1 MKRKDFIYTISG
13 VWFAMSGLKFF
24 KSFTGDLEEQFAG
37 IPVLFIG
44 HGSTMNCI
52 AINEF
57 SLQ

>member
-1 MKRKDFIYTISG
+1 
-13 VWFAMSGLKFF
+13 MSGLKFF